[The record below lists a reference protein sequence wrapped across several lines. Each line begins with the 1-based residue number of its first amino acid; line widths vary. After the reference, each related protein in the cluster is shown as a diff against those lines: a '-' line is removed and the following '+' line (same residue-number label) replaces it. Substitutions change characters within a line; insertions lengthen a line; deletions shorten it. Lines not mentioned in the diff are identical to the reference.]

1 MRWPLPV
8 VWLVICGVLVLA
20 GPTARA
26 QEPNPA
32 NPAPVGVPEGAG
44 EAPSGGDSSAR
55 GGEPTATPTAGTEP
69 SAGAPSPEAA
79 AAPPEATPPP
89 EEAALEE
96 DGAREARDTGEPDE
110 ARDTGTPAEPGGEA
124 PAPLAPQLDVV
135 EGVPD
140 LLTVPPEAAVTEPPP
155 PREAARGGSTAGA
168 AAPVEVTVPSPA
180 TAVLDSLSRGML
192 TRHGPLQSL
201 RLGLLALVFL
211 LLSLVL
217 ERQRRRLA
225 DEGLLPGVLGSLAVI
240 CRGAFVPLVLLSLF
254 ALTPRSW
261 GWVEPLVVVVIAIAA
276 GWASREILGDV
287 FAGMVLTVERPFR
300 EGQRV
305 RIGEIEGEVTRQG
318 LRLTWLRTD
327 DGRVVAVPNRSVT
340 ALGWSIEPDAFA
352 PIRVRLYVD
361 PDLPARAVREVLEE
375 ATLASPWLATQHSP
389 VVYRAPEELHLWI
402 IEGRLVHPRYAGAF
416 KGSLVELSEG
426 RLAELAEAREGG
438 AGER

>member
-1 MRWPLPV
+1 MRQPAR
-8 VWLVICGVLVLA
+8 LVFLGVLGVLCLALGVA
-20 GPTARA
+20 GA
-26 QEPNPA
+26 QEPNPVDA
-32 NPAPVGVPEGAG
+32 APVGVPEEAVGEEEGGAEEAAPAEEAPTEAAATPEATAG
-44 EAPSGGDSSAR
+44 EA
-55 GGEPTATPTAGTEP
+55 
-69 SAGAPSPEAA
+69 APG
-79 AAPPEATPPP
+79 AAPGTGE
-89 EEAALEE
+89 EEAAEE
-96 DGAREARDTGEPDE
+96 DGAHEVRDTGSD
-110 ARDTGTPAEPGGEA
+110 RDTAA
-124 PAPLAPQLDVV
+124 LPAPTTGRPPGSEGHLDVLD
-135 EGVPD
+135 GVPD
-140 LLTVPPEAAVTEPPP
+140 SLTVPPEAEVSEVPGEQADAEHPVTPVVV
-155 PREAARGGSTAGA
+155 
-168 AAPVEVTVPSPA
+168 APVPPEPS
-180 TAVLDSLSRGML
+180 VLDAISHSMRSP
-192 TRHGPLQSL
+192 HGVLQSL

-225 DEGLLPGVLGSLAVI
+225 PEGLLPGVLASLAVI
-240 CRGAFVPLVLLSLF
+240 SRGAFVPLVLLSLF
-254 ALTPRSW
+254 ALTPTSW

-305 RIGEIEGEVTRQG
+305 RIGEVEGEVTRQG

-375 ATLASPWLATQHSP
+375 ATLASPWLATQHTP

-426 RLAELAEAREGG
+426 RLAELAAAREEDAG
-438 AGER
+438 AAARR